1 MCRKFTPDELNT
13 MDHET
18 KNDVI
23 CQMQDRLD
31 KLEHDYED
39 LMEQIRLANQK
50 RFGRQT
56 EKLEDIAGQLSFFN
70 EAEAN
75 CDESTPE
82 PTIEEIVDAVM
93 KSPRKPKKKGRR
105 EEELKDFPQEEIP
118 HDVSEEKL
126 NETFGEGN
134 WKSMPDEVF
143 WQLRFEP
150 ARWIAEKHVV
160 KVLSGRTDCI
170 RMNFFVETILLPCLG
185 EVLQPLL
192 WKLRLSTPSM

>member
-1 MCRKFTPDELNT
+1 M
-13 MDHET
+13 
-18 KNDVI
+18 
-23 CQMQDRLD
+23 
-31 KLEHDYED
+31 
-39 LMEQIRLANQK
+39 
-50 RFGRQT
+50 
-56 EKLEDIAGQLSFFN
+56 
-70 EAEAN
+70 
-75 CDESTPE
+75 
-82 PTIEEIVDAVM
+82 
-93 KSPRKPKKKGRR
+93 PRKPKKKGRR

-170 RMNFFVETILLPCLG
+170 RMNFFVETSLSPCLG